1 MVFALDDDVPEKFQ
15 AVKPWLGSI
24 VAPTNHPEQDVAAP
38 ATDLE
43 LDYVHGYRSQDATNN
58 LFYNAAG
65 DVVYSSAA
73 IGIIYNSVTH
83 SQKFYI
89 GHDDDII
96 SLAVSPDRQFVATG
110 QLGKKP
116 SVHVWDAATGQGICV
131 LPSFHTRGVPC
142 VAFSADSKQLASVGQ
157 DANHAI
163 AVYHTKS
170 GAWHDGV
177 KQATEKGSQQKVL
190 FTHWTGN
197 DDLPLMTGGVDHVS
211 FWKVRGRSL
220 NIARGVFGK
229 KAKVQPVLCAAT
241 IYGGPVVAGT
251 ASGHLYLFKG
261 TRVEKV
267 CLAHQSSVNSLYATN
282 KGLVSGGKDGYV
294 KLWDN
299 GLNKI
304 QEYSM
309 NDATPKPFRSVVR
322 SVMWDVPMNKILVGT
337 KGSEIY
343 EISKDSK
350 RTILLNEGHCADELW
365 GLSTHPANEDLFV
378 TAGDD
383 KTVRIWSISK
393 RRMLK
398 KAVLD
403 TMARAV
409 DWSPDGNTV
418 AVGLGGTSKQGAAQ
432 KKDGAYVVLETDT
445 MGIIHEDRKSKQ
457 WIRNLRFSPDGFTL
471 AIGSQDNNIY
481 LHDVNSSFS
490 VRAMCTKHNH
500 HITQLDFS
508 TDSATLQSNCGGYE
522 LLFYN
527 TIDGTHNPSASSVK
541 NVEWE
546 SWTCPLG
553 WPVQGIWQEEDE
565 GGANINSVHRSNSK
579 DLVAAADELGRVRL
593 YNYPCLESGAAF
605 VEGRGHSSHVT
616 NVRFNKTDSFLV
628 TVGGNDRTVCVWK
641 LKPKA

>member
-1 MVFALDDDVPEKFQ
+1 MGPEDSGDEGRDDDSDIEEFGDGMVFALDDDSPEQFQ

-38 ATDLE
+38 GTGLE

-58 LFYNAAG
+58 LHYNAAG
-65 DVVYSSAA
+65 EVVYSSAA
-73 IGIIYNSVTH
+73 IGIIYNSVEH
-83 SQKFYI
+83 CQKFYV

-96 SLAVSPDRQFVATG
+96 SLTVSPDRQFVATG

-131 LPSFHTRGVPC
+131 LPSYHTRGVPC
-142 VAFSADSKQLASVGQ
+142 VAFSPDSKQLASVGQ
-157 DANHAI
+157 DSDHSI

-170 GAWHDGV
+170 GTWHDGV
-177 KQATEKGSQQKVL
+177 KQATEKGGQQKVL
-190 FTHWTGN
+190 CAHWTGN
-197 DDLPLMTGGVDHVS
+197 AELPLMTGGVGHVN

-220 NIARGVFGK
+220 NVVRGLFGRKSK
-229 KAKVQPVLCAAT
+229 KQPVLCAAT
-241 IYGGPVVAGT
+241 IYGGPVVVGT
-251 ASGHLYLFKG
+251 ASGHLYAFKHN
-261 TRVEKV
+261 KV
-267 CLAHQSSVNSLYATN
+267 AKICLAHQSSVNSLSSTT

-309 NDATPKPFRSVVR
+309 ADATPKPFRTCVR
-322 SVMWDVPMNKILVGT
+322 SVVWDVPMNKILVGT

-350 RTILLNEGHCADELW
+350 RTLLLNEGHCADELW
-365 GLSTHPANEDLFV
+365 GLSTHPANDDLFV

-383 KTVRIWSISK
+383 KTVRVWSISK

-418 AVGLGGTSKQGAAQ
+418 AVGLGGT
-432 KKDGAYVVLETDT
+432 
-445 MGIIHEDRKSKQ
+445 
-457 WIRNLRFSPDGFTL
+457 
-471 AIGSQDNNIY
+471 
-481 LHDVNSSFS
+481 
-490 VRAMCTKHNH
+490 
-500 HITQLDFS
+500 
-508 TDSATLQSNCGGYE
+508 
-522 LLFYN
+522 
-527 TIDGTHNPSASSVK
+527 
-541 NVEWE
+541 
-546 SWTCPLG
+546 CPLG

-565 GGANINSVHRSNSK
+565 GGANVNSVHRSNSK
-579 DLVAAADELGRVRL
+579 DLVAAVDEAGRVKM

-605 VEGRGHSSHVT
+605 VEGRGHSWHVT
-616 NVRFNKTDSFLV
+616 AVRFNKSDSYLM
-628 TVGGNDRTVCVWK
+628 TVGGTDRTVCVWK
-641 LKPKA
+641 LKPRK